1 MICKNYAV
9 LISIIKLILLFVT
22 TCTCREGLNLVL
34 VGFVGGGKTSTAN
47 TILGRKEL
55 MVSPTS
61 KVASAQGHRNGT
73 DFNLVDTPGLQSTK
87 DIDHL
92 HQNITTK
99 SGISIC
105 FLVVIKLKRFT
116 DEESFV
122 LSEMLRRN
130 PTMLGRTIVI
140 FTNLR
145 EIENKDSVPDRAIER
160 FVKSNH
166 TLLSFLKRY
175 GLSYFGI
182 DNKFASENDKN
193 KRVKI
198 ILETAK
204 KDAKALEDKESS
216 EGKTP
221 QGGQENSHKVANSRK
236 ANESTRRKSV
246 AESGNSET
254 IEQHN
259 GEMTLDDHVARIVKK
274 ELETILPNLKEEI
287 KEELKAQFWHQLHE
301 ETVPLIRESIRKEI
315 LEEYDLVIR
324 TKTGIH

>member
-1 MICKNYAV
+1 MYAV

-55 MVSPTS
+55 MVTPTS

-99 SGISIC
+99 AGISIC

-221 QGGQENSHKVANSRK
+221 QGVQENSQKVANSRK
-236 ANESTRRKSV
+236 VNESTRRKSV

-259 GEMTLDDHVARIVKK
+259 GEMTLDDHVVRIVKTQ
-274 ELETILPNLKEEI
+274 LETILPNLKEEI
-287 KEELKAQFWHQLHE
+287 KEELKEQFWHQLHE

-315 LEEYDLVIR
+315 LEEYDLVIK

>member
-1 MICKNYAV
+1 MYAV
-9 LISIIKLILLFVT
+9 LISIIKLILLFLT

-47 TILGRKEL
+47 TILGRKEF

-99 SGISIC
+99 GGISIC

-193 KRVKI
+193 KKVKI
-198 ILETAK
+198 IIETAK
-204 KDAKALEDKESS
+204 KDAKALEDKETS

-221 QGGQENSHKVANSRK
+221 QGVQENSQKVANSRNK
-236 ANESTRRKSV
+236 ANESIRSKSG
-246 AESGNSET
+246 AESFERFEK
-254 IEQHN
+254 IEQHS

-274 ELETILPNLKEEI
+274 QLEAILPILKEEI
-287 KEELKAQFWHQLHE
+287 KDELREQFWHQLHD

-315 LEEYDLVIR
+315 LEEYDLVIK
-324 TKTGIH
+324 TKTGIR

>member
-1 MICKNYAV
+1 MYAV

-99 SGISIC
+99 AGISIC

-116 DEESFV
+116 DEESFA

-221 QGGQENSHKVANSRK
+221 QGVQENSHKVANSRK
-236 ANESTRRKSV
+236 VNESTRSKSV
-246 AESGNSET
+246 AESGNPET

-259 GEMTLDDHVARIVKK
+259 GEMTLDDHVVRIVKK
-274 ELETILPNLKEEI
+274 QLETILPNLKEEI
-287 KEELKAQFWHQLHE
+287 KEELKEQFWHQLHE

-315 LEEYDLVIR
+315 LEEYDLVIK

>member
-1 MICKNYAV
+1 MTFQLCTLCMVCCI
-9 LISIIKLILLFVT
+9 ISIT
-22 TCTCREGLNLVL
+22 REGLNLVL

-61 KVASAQGHRNGT
+61 KVASAQGHRNGA

-99 SGISIC
+99 AGISIC

-236 ANESTRRKSV
+236 VNESTQSKSV

-287 KEELKAQFWHQLHE
+287 KEELKEQFWHQLHE

-315 LEEYDLVIR
+315 LEEYELVIK

>member
-1 MICKNYAV
+1 MYAV
-9 LISIIKLILLFVT
+9 LISIIKLILLFLT

-55 MVSPTS
+55 MVTPTS

-99 SGISIC
+99 AGISIC

-116 DEESFV
+116 DEESFA

-145 EIENKDSVPDRAIER
+145 EIEHKDSVPDRAIER

-221 QGGQENSHKVANSRK
+221 QGVQENSHKVANSRK
-236 ANESTRRKSV
+236 VNESTRSKSV

-274 ELETILPNLKEEI
+274 QLETILPNLKEEI
-287 KEELKAQFWHQLHE
+287 KEELKEQFWHQLHE

-315 LEEYDLVIR
+315 LEEYDLVIK

>member
-1 MICKNYAV
+1 MYAV
-9 LISIIKLILLFVT
+9 LISIIKLILLFLT
-22 TCTCREGLNLVL
+22 KCTCREGLNLVL

-47 TILGRKEL
+47 TILGRKEF

-99 SGISIC
+99 GGISIC

-216 EGKTP
+216 EGKNP

-236 ANESTRRKSV
+236 VNESTRSKSV

-274 ELETILPNLKEEI
+274 QLEIILPNLKEEI
-287 KEELKAQFWHQLHE
+287 KEELKEQFWHQLHE

-315 LEEYDLVIR
+315 LEEYDLVIK